1 VRQFLRNLI
10 KQGNIMSDTKIMK
23 LPAVIK
29 FTQLSRS
36 SIYRL
41 IANGD
46 FPKQIKLA
54 ERSCGWL
61 EKEVLD
67 YIDSRI
73 SQRL

>member
-1 VRQFLRNLI
+1 VRQFLRNVI
-10 KQGNIMSDTKIMK
+10 NQGNIMSDTKIMK

-29 FTQLSRS
+29 LTKLSRS

-61 EKEVLD
+61 EFEIKEYLNV
-67 YIDSRI
+67 RI
-73 SQRL
+73 NNR